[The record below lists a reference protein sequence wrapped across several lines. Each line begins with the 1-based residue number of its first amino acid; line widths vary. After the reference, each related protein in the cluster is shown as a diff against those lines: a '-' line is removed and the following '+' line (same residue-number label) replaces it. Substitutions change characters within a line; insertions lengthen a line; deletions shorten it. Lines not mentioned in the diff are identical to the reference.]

1 MKLKLRPRQ
10 DYTGTRHPFEVYMSR
25 EDFLREY
32 RQDAQ
37 GYWREFSALLR
48 GMERCTGARPEAW
61 RPEELE
67 EIADILAARPDLAGL
82 ALSPLGEE
90 KPCLGY
96 DFLPG
101 TEGAGTPG

>member
-1 MKLKLRPRQ
+1 MKLELRPRQ
-10 DYTGTRHPFEVYMSR
+10 DYTGTRHPFEVYVSR

-37 GYWREFSALLR
+37 GYWRGFSAPLR
-48 GMERCTGARPEAW
+48 GMERCTGAGPESW

>member
-1 MKLKLRPRQ
+1 MKLELRPRQ
-10 DYTGTRHPFEVYMSR
+10 DYTGTRHPFEVYVSR

-48 GMERCTGARPEAW
+48 GMERCTGARPESW

-67 EIADILAARPDLAGL
+67 EIADILAARPD
-82 ALSPLGEE
+82 LGEE